1 MEEKL
6 HVLVVDDDEKI
17 RKLLMDTL
25 SALGYNTIGARDG
38 DEALSIINKRGIDLV
53 IADIRMPTMNGIDL
67 LRAIKNIQPALP
79 VLIITGYDYN
89 YAMDQAMEAGAD
101 GFLAKPFRIGK
112 IEELMRNVLGKRSQL
127 DEQKMEIPKRIL
139 VAEDNEKLRKI
150 LVETLS
156 SLDYFSYGVESG
168 DQALDKLKNEDFDLL
183 ITDVKMPRMD
193 GISLLKELKKT
204 GKKIPVVMITAYPQV
219 YSAQKALQE
228 GADGYLSKPF
238 RVEKID
244 ELMRILLEEK
254 EDTTGIEI
262 AKKE

>member
-1 MEEKL
+1 MQENV

-17 RKLLMDTL
+17 RQLLMDTL
-25 SALGYNTIGARDG
+25 SALGYNTIGAPDG
-38 DEALSIINKRGIDLV
+38 NEALSILKKREIDLV

-67 LRAIKNIQPALP
+67 LKAIKSSHPNLP
-79 VLIITGYDYN
+79 VLIITGYDFN

-112 IEELMRNVLGKRSQL
+112 IEELMTNVLGRRSEV
-127 DEQKMEIPKRIL
+127 DENKMEAPKKVL
-139 VAEDNEKLRKI
+139 VVEDNEKLRRI

-156 SLDYFSYGVESG
+156 SLDYLSFGVESG
-168 DQALDKLKNEDFDLL
+168 DKALEKLETEAFDIL

-193 GISLLKELKKT
+193 GISLLKKIRKM

-219 YSAQKALQE
+219 YPAQKALQE

-244 ELMRILLEEK
+244 ELMRILLEDK
-254 EDTTGIEI
+254 DTTTGI
-262 AKKE
+262 KVSNT

>member
-1 MEEKL
+1 MQENV

-17 RKLLMDTL
+17 RQLLMDTL
-25 SALGYNTIGARDG
+25 SALGYNTIGAPDG
-38 DEALSIINKRGIDLV
+38 NEALSILKKRKVDLV

-67 LRAIKNIQPALP
+67 LKAIKSSQPNLP
-79 VLIITGYDYN
+79 VLIITGYDFN

-112 IEELMRNVLGKRSQL
+112 IEELMTNVLGRRSEV
-127 DEQKMEIPKRIL
+127 DEQKMEAPKKVL
-139 VAEDNEKLRKI
+139 VAEDNEKLRRI

-156 SLDYFSYGVESG
+156 SLDYLSFGVESG
-168 DQALDKLKNEDFDLL
+168 DKALEKLRTEDFDLL

-193 GISLLKELKKT
+193 GISLLKEIRKM

-219 YSAQKALQE
+219 YPAQKALQE

-244 ELMRILLEEK
+244 ELMRILLEDK
-254 EDTTGIEI
+254 DNTTGI
-262 AKKE
+262 KVSNT

>member
-1 MEEKL
+1 MQEKV

-17 RKLLMDTL
+17 RRLLMDTL
-25 SALGYNTIGARDG
+25 SALGYNTIGAPDG
-38 DEALSIINKRGIDLV
+38 NEALSVLKKKKIDLV

-67 LRAIKNIQPALP
+67 LKAVKNAHPALP

-112 IEELMRNVLGKRSQL
+112 IEELMRNVLGRRTRV
-127 DEQKMEIPKRIL
+127 DEQKMEIPKRVL
-139 VAEDNEKLRKI
+139 VAEDNEKLRKM

-168 DQALDKLKNEDFDLL
+168 DQALEKLKKDHFDLL

-193 GISLLKELKKT
+193 GISLLKELKKI
-204 GKKIPVVMITAYPQV
+204 GKRIPVVMITAYPQV

-244 ELMRILLEEK
+244 ELMRILLEDK
-254 EDTTGIEI
+254 EDTTGIKVG
-262 AKKE
+262 AKE